1 LLILGNWEKKP
12 AKNSTLKPK
21 TNSMNTSTGIR
32 VCLDTNVFI
41 SAFIFSG
48 NPAKIFDLAVDKKI
62 IAVTSPAITAEVGRV
77 LAQKFEWN
85 EYDIK
90 KQLKVI
96 SEVCE
101 LITPQKR
108 IRFIKYQPD
117 NRIVECAVEGKADYI
132 VTGDKKHLL
141 PLKEFKDIPI
151 ITPGKF
157 LKIYSKNHP

>member
-1 LLILGNWEKKP
+1 
-12 AKNSTLKPK
+12 
-21 TNSMNTSTGIR
+21 MNTSTGIR

-62 IAVTSPAITAEVGRV
+62 IVVTSPAITAEVGRV
-77 LAQKFEWN
+77 LAEKFEWN

-101 LITPQKR
+101 LVTPQKR
-108 IRFIKYQPD
+108 VRFIKYQPD
-117 NRIVECAVEGKADYI
+117 NKILECVLEGRTDYI

-141 PLKEFKDIPI
+141 PLKNFKNIPI
-151 ITPGKF
+151 ITPENF
-157 LKIYSKNHP
+157 

>member
-1 LLILGNWEKKP
+1 
-12 AKNSTLKPK
+12 
-21 TNSMNTSTGIR
+21 MNTSTGIR

-62 IAVTSPAITAEVGRV
+62 IVVTSPAITAEVGRV
-77 LAQKFEWN
+77 LAEKFEWN

-101 LITPQKR
+101 LVTPQKR
-108 IRFIKYQPD
+108 VRFIKYQPD
-117 NRIVECAVEGKADYI
+117 NKILECVLEGRTDYI
-132 VTGDKKHLL
+132 VTGDKKPLL
-141 PLKEFKDIPI
+141 PLKNFKNIPI
-151 ITPGKF
+151 ITPENF
-157 LKIYSKNHP
+157 

>member
-1 LLILGNWEKKP
+1 
-12 AKNSTLKPK
+12 
-21 TNSMNTSTGIR
+21 MNTSTGIR

-62 IAVTSPAITAEVGRV
+62 IVVTSPAITAEVGRV
-77 LAQKFEWN
+77 LAEKFEWN

-101 LITPQKR
+101 LVTPQKR
-108 IRFIKYQPD
+108 VRFIKYQPD
-117 NRIVECAVEGKADYI
+117 NKILECVLEGRTDYI

-141 PLKEFKDIPI
+141 PLKNFKNIPI
-151 ITPGKF
+151 IPPENF
-157 LKIYSKNHP
+157 